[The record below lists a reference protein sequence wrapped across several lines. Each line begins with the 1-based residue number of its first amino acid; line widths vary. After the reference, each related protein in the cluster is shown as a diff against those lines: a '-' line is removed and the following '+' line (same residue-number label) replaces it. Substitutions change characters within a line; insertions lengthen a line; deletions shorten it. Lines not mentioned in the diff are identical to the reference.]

1 MSNNTVTLFLP
12 GIWICSPGGC
22 EISALPYQIGSANTW
37 SHNGLSSR
45 VWTGT
50 CLKYV
55 LWPLQ
60 QFSIIF
66 LENFQSFFNFWKT
79 LKIIY
84 FAQTRLQTL
93 SHNFLEC
100 RTKVNTC
107 FCTVKWPKKTLIIYR
122 GFCRDPLPCSG
133 FILYLHFAG
142 GKSSARPL
150 LYKPYFLLSEDIQQ
164 VCHVPG
170 VEICTCLSHVTFL
183 FPRVWLVGP

>member
-107 FCTVKWPKKTLIIYR
+107 FCTVKWPKKHWSFT
-122 GFCRDPLPCSG
+122 GG
-133 FILYLHFAG
+133 FAG
-142 GKSSARPL
+142 TPSLAVRLFYTCILQGASQAQGP
-150 LYKPYFLLSEDIQQ
+150 
-164 VCHVPG
+164 C
-170 VEICTCLSHVTFL
+170 CTNPTF
-183 FPRVWLVGP
+183 F